1 MKWNSNNMGK
11 NQTILDESTIQNYEG
26 NAKRFCVIDDIVL
39 HQGYIPKKKFTFA
52 DVENIE
58 NEPSNKLDSPS
69 KY

>member
-1 MKWNSNNMGK
+1 MNIQFRIMKETQK
-11 NQTILDESTIQNYEG
+11 D
-26 NAKRFCVIDDIVL
+26 FCVIDDLVL
-39 HQGYIPKKKFTFA
+39 YQGYIPKKKFTFA